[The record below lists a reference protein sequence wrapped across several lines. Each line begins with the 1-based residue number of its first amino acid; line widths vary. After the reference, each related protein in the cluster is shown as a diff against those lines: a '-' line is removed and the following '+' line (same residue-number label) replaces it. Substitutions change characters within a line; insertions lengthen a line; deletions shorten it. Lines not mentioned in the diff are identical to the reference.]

1 MTIYS
6 LSGKMLRTVPLHL
19 IVLSCLTVPILYAEE
34 SAIQAEE
41 FSDSMKLV
49 KDVYVDPVKDGTL
62 FEGAM
67 RGMLEQLDPH
77 STYLNEKEYQ
87 ELKARSDGEFSGVG
101 LEVVMK
107 KSVIYV
113 VTPID
118 GSPAKK
124 AGILSGDYIVKIDD
138 QAVTGMSLDQAV
150 DLMRGKAGTSVHLV
164 IAREGQKDPI
174 NVDLIRGP
182 IDLESVSGEILDK
195 SYGYLRIS
203 SFQAE
208 TAKKLDVLLTQLAKQ
223 TPSGKLS
230 GIILDLR
237 NNPGGL
243 LDSAVEVS
251 DLFLD
256 VNKVPYN
263 KVIVT
268 TKGRTPE
275 SDSVEKVTSS
285 DRTGGVPMVVL
296 INHGT
301 ASAAEIVAAALQ
313 DDNRAILVGTRS
325 FGKGSVQTIFPLIDG
340 KTAVKITTARYYTP
354 KGTPIQA
361 VGIMPDVPVEQAKV
375 SDIKEE
381 SNFVDSES
389 SLQGHLSA
397 EKGGGLP
404 IDESFLDKDSKPLV
418 KTDFQLYQ
426 ALMVLKGTASLRN

>member
-1 MTIYS
+1 
-6 LSGKMLRTVPLHL
+6 
-19 IVLSCLTVPILYAEE
+19 
-34 SAIQAEE
+34 
-41 FSDSMKLV
+41 
-49 KDVYVDPVKDGTL
+49 
-62 FEGAM
+62 
-67 RGMLEQLDPH
+67 
-77 STYLNEKEYQ
+77 
-87 ELKARSDGEFSGVG
+87 
-101 LEVVMK
+101 
-107 KSVIYV
+107 VIYV

-118 GSPAKK
+118 GSPEKK
-124 AGILSGDYIVKIDD
+124 EGILSGDYIVKIDD

-404 IDESFLDKDSKPLV
+404 IDESFLDKDNKPLV